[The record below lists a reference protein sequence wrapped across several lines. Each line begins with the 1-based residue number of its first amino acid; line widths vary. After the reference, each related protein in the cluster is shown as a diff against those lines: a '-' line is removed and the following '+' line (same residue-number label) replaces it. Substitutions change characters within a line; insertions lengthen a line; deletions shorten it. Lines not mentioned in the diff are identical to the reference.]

1 MVWLYD
7 LFAIGI
13 VILGIYLICISIRNY
28 VIIDKR
34 NGGMFMRSFDV
45 KTIIVDGN
53 YGVEELY
60 RDVTKDS
67 SGVVLLRGSNA
78 FIDALTAGAFDDRI
92 GVFGHDGSCTVQIY
106 PVYYTM
112 RERDNANLTEC
123 RFTAVY
129 NLYAIWCEFISDRKR
144 NPKDCHKS
152 KEFIEYRNRIE
163 YTKADY
169 VVFLVN

>member
-1 MVWLYD
+1 MD
-7 LFAIGI
+7 LF
-13 VILGIYLICISIRNY
+13 N
-28 VIIDKR
+28 
-34 NGGMFMRSFDV
+34 V
-45 KTIIVDGN
+45 KTVIVNGN

-78 FIDALTAGAFDDRI
+78 FIDVLTAGSFDDRI
-92 GVFGHDGSCTVQIY
+92 GFFGHDGSCTVQIY

-112 RERDNANLTEC
+112 TERDNANLTKC
-123 RFTAVY
+123 RFCAVD
-129 NLYAIWCEFISDRKR
+129 NLYAIWCEFISGRKR

-152 KEFIEYRNRIE
+152 KAFMGYLSSIE